1 MSGGHFNYN
10 QHFIND
16 IADEIEE
23 LIEKN
28 KVKPE
33 YWSEITW
40 EQSNHQ
46 VYQMDIIKEFKK
58 AVKILRKAYVYAHR
72 IDWLLSGDDSE
83 DYFLQRL
90 REELKKC

>member
-1 MSGGHFNYN
+1 MSGGYFNYN

-16 IADEIEE
+16 IAGEIEE

-28 KVKPE
+28 KVK
-33 YWSEITW
+33 SEPGDFDR
-40 EQSNHQ
+40 E
-46 VYQMDIIKEFKK
+46 VYPKIVINEFKK

-72 IDWLLSGDDSE
+72 IDWFVSGDDGE

-90 REELKKC
+90 KEDLEIC

>member
-23 LIEKN
+23 MIEKN
-28 KVKPE
+28 KVK
-33 YWSEITW
+33 SEPGDFDR
-40 EQSNHQ
+40 E
-46 VYQMDIIKEFKK
+46 VYPKIVINEFKK

-72 IDWLLSGDDSE
+72 IDWFVSGDDGE

-90 REELKKC
+90 REDLEKC